1 MVKGRTKRLT
11 PIEQNELTSELNEMF
26 LDQLMSEFY
35 YERNTLQDKVDFIK
49 NMLHYYQILL
59 DLKKGK
65 TK

>member
-26 LDQLMSEFY
+26 LDQLMSEFL

-49 NMLHYYQILL
+49 NMLYYYQTLL
-59 DLKKGK
+59 DLEKGRIK
-65 TK
+65 

>member
-59 DLKKGK
+59 DLEKGR

>member
-59 DLKKGK
+59 DLEKGRNK
-65 TK
+65 